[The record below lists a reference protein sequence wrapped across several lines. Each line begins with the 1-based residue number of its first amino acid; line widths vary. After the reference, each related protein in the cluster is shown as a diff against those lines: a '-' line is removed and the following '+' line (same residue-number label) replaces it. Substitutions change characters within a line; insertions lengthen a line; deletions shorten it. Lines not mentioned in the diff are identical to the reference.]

1 MLDKKMDKKIYKIIT
16 CQGFGSPDT
25 YRKYVQ
31 RHYGDIDSKY
41 NGDTIF
47 HLILKS
53 SFAEYATHS
62 YKITDTFKELIKIGF
77 DPNIKNDE
85 GKTFIHSAIED
96 DNIDDYVVNDILR
109 YKTAFNFDVTNVD
122 NDNKTIFHYMAERIE
137 KEIYYDYFLLS
148 FSSHTI
154 GKYATAVNT
163 KDKNNNTVLDIIKQ
177 KQDDYNR
184 GHSEKNKDYKYS
196 WLLYNL
202 SLVGSQEYFEKLYK
216 SKNIADEIKY
226 FYFDDIVRLIGT
238 LIELYDESK
247 SLSIIERII
256 EEIKEND
263 DFENFIKVKWIEHVK
278 KSFTK
283 RSADYT
289 IELIKLYIENGVVLN
304 SEIANEL
311 FKYVYNEKKL
321 FKDELLKVY
330 LFLSGYGCD
339 NNNLKTT
346 KIRNQGL
353 SILFEKELKEKI
365 PNLSNVDVSDIE
377 FINLLLEI
385 KTSFIDFDKQYTDQQ
400 LICMIIEKINDM
412 LDECIVCNKNVVTNT
427 TILKITKE
435 LVIQSLDDKI
445 EKVLVKK

>member
-1 MLDKKMDKKIYKIIT
+1 MLDKKIDKKIYKIVT
-16 CQGFGSPDT
+16 CPGFGSYDG

-62 YKITDTFKELIKIGF
+62 YKITDTFKELVKIGF
-77 DPNIKNDE
+77 DSNMKNDE

-96 DNIDDYVVNDILR
+96 ENIDVFFVNDILR
-109 YKTAFNFDVTNVD
+109 CKTALNFDVTNVD
-122 NDNKTIFHYMAERIE
+122 NDNKTIFHYMAERIDE
-137 KEIYYDYFLLS
+137 EIYYDYFLLN

-154 GKYATAVNT
+154 GKHKTAINI
-163 KDKNNNTVLDIIKQ
+163 KDKNNNAVSDIIKQ
-177 KQDDYNR
+177 KYDNYNR

-202 SLVGSQEYFEKLYK
+202 SLVNFQDYCEKLYE

-226 FYFDDIVRLIGT
+226 FNIAEIVRLMVNI
-238 LIELYDESK
+238 IESYDEAK
-247 SLSIIERII
+247 SFSIIKRII

-263 DFENFIKVKWIEHVK
+263 EFEYFIAEEWIGHVK
-278 KSFTK
+278 KSFSR
-283 RSADYT
+283 RSVDYT
-289 IELIKLYIENGVVLN
+289 IKLINLYLENGVVLN
-304 SEIANEL
+304 SETANEL

-321 FKDELLKVY
+321 FNDELLKVY

-412 LDECIVCNKNVVTNT
+412 LDECIVCNKNVVTNA

-435 LVIQSLDDKI
+435 LVIKSLDDKI